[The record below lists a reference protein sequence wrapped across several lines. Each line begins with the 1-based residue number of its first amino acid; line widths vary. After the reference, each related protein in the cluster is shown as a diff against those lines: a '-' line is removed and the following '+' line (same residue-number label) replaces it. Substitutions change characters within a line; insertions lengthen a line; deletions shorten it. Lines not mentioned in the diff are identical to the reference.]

1 MNDYDPAVD
10 GIGLEQLNI
19 ELQDKLYECFKH
31 LEDQGTEENLKQEIS
46 ILKAQVNLLVRIVH
60 GMIYDYV
67 RDQDDIDR
75 LNYIRSSQN
84 N

>member
-19 ELQDKLYECFKH
+19 ELQDKLNECFKH